1 MRWNSFARRESTPEP
16 VPVLLPE
23 PLSAEV
29 DFLLNLDHFME
40 AGRLVR
46 ERTQLGLFVATRAV
60 RHRQQ

>member
-1 MRWNSFARRESTPEP
+1 M
-16 VPVLLPE
+16 LLSE

-29 DFLLNLDHFME
+29 DFLLDLDHFME